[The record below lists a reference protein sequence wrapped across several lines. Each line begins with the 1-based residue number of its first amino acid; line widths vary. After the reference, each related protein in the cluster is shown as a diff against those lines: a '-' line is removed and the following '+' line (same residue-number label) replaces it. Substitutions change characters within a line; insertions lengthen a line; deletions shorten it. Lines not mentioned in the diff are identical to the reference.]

1 MNDGDEVDNR
11 GLSPSRKMSPGQR
24 LGSPSRYIDPS
35 QWNSFGEEGG
45 LKSPDDPIIP
55 KFDIDPSVPLEP
67 SDADF
72 LDRRFRILIFVQK
85 CLQRLFLRF

>member
-35 QWNSFGEEGG
+35 QWNSFGEEQMVH
-45 LKSPDDPIIP
+45 PDDPVIP
-55 KFDIDPSVPLEP
+55 KV
-67 SDADF
+67 
-72 LDRRFRILIFVQK
+72 
-85 CLQRLFLRF
+85 